1 MESCWSLEIKHG
13 YIVLPR
19 PSRPPILTE
28 RDIQHLTN
36 ILKRDRKVNFGELR
50 EDFVNS
56 TTKNVCKKTL
66 NDLNDQENY
75 LFQEDNVPMHT
86 ARIVKSWKEENE
98 VNSIPWPIQSPDLS
112 TIG

>member
-1 MESCWSLEIKHG
+1 MAISMTPLANESNIQQALSSESPKLRVTTLGKKKHG
-13 YIVLPR
+13 YKVPPR

-66 NDLNDQENY
+66 SFY
-75 LFQEDNVPMHT
+75 SRVG
-86 ARIVKSWKEENE
+86 VKKPFASEK
-98 VNSIPWPIQSPDLS
+98 
-112 TIG
+112 IG